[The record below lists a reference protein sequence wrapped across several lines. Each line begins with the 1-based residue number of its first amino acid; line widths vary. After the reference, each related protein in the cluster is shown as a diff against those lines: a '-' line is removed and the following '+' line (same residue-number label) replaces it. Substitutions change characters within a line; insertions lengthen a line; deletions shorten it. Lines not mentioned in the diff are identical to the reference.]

1 MHLPALESALAQP
14 QMTFGG
20 EELYPTLVD
29 KAAVFGYALIKNHPF
44 LDGNKRTGHAA
55 MEVFLVLNGYEIRA
69 TVDEQEH
76 VILQVAA
83 SEIDREGC
91 TAWLRTHVVA
101 KEGVQL
107 IAEPGCAAD
116 ALQRSL
122 RSRFQARL
130 TPGVGRT
137 FQEGWRSGWRKSPWS
152 RATIPAPVSRGSR
165 L

>member
-1 MHLPALESALAQP
+1 MRYLTLNEVLEVHRQVMAQSGGAEGLMHLPALESALAQP

-29 KAAVFGYALIKNHPF
+29 KAAALGYALIKNHPF

-76 VILQVAA
+76 VMLQVAA
-83 SEIDREGC
+83 SDIDREEF

-101 KEGVQL
+101 KE
-107 IAEPGCAAD
+107 
-116 ALQRSL
+116 
-122 RSRFQARL
+122 
-130 TPGVGRT
+130 
-137 FQEGWRSGWRKSPWS
+137 
-152 RATIPAPVSRGSR
+152 
-165 L
+165 